1 MKKTVLV
8 TAFIFL
14 FITGSFPGNAN
25 EPDILSVAS
34 FAPMQVKD
42 TTQLSAEEKF
52 AKDMEEWNKALKA
65 YYYHKKEHFETLPKS
80 KKDIIFLGNSITDN
94 CEWAELFGNP
104 HIKNRGIGGDDT
116 EGILERLSDITS
128 GQPAK
133 IFLMIGTN
141 DLAFG
146 KTVDYIIA
154 NYRKI
159 ITRIRQESPR
169 TKIYI
174 QSVLPT
180 DDAIQTNRKNTDI
193 ILINEGLEKLA
204 REFSLPYIDLFSA
217 FKTENNKLNREY
229 SLDGLH
235 LNGKGYLLWKDVIA
249 RYVRE

>member
-25 EPDILSVAS
+25 EPDILSAAS

-116 EGILERLSDITS
+116 DGILERLSDITS

-146 KTVDYIIA
+146 KTVNYITS

-174 QSVLPT
+174 QSILPT
-180 DDAIQTNRKNTDI
+180 DDAIHTNRKNTDI
-193 ILINEGLEKLA
+193 ILINEGLQDIA
-204 REFSLPYIDLFSA
+204 REFSIPYIDLFGA
-217 FKTENNKLNREY
+217 FMTENNKLNKEY

-235 LNGKGYLLWKDVIA
+235 LNGKGNLLWKNMIA

>member
-1 MKKTVLV
+1 MKKTVFV
-8 TAFIFL
+8 ATIAFML
-14 FITGSFPGNAN
+14 MMVPYLGNA
-25 EPDILSVAS
+25 EKVSFLITPAFVATQ
-34 FAPMQVKD
+34 AGD

-116 EGILERLSDITS
+116 DGILERLNDITS
-128 GQPAK
+128 GQPSK

-141 DLAFG
+141 DLAYG
-146 KTVDYIIA
+146 KTVDYIVA

-159 ITRIRQESPR
+159 ITQIRQESPR

-180 DDAIQTNRKNTDI
+180 DDAVQINRKNTDI
-193 ILINEGLEKLA
+193 ILINEGLQKIA
-204 REFSLPYIDLFSA
+204 REYSLPYIDLFNP

-235 LNGKGYLLWKDVIA
+235 LNGKGYLLWKDIIA

>member
-1 MKKTVLV
+1 MKKTVIAAV
-8 TAFIFL
+8 FAFM
-14 FITGSFPGNAN
+14 FITGSFRGIAS
-25 EPDILSVAS
+25 ETRVLSSNYIV
-34 FAPMQVKD
+34 PMQVRD
-42 TTQLSAEEKF
+42 TSQMSAEEKF

-116 EGILERLSDITS
+116 DGILERLSDITS

-146 KTVDYIIA
+146 KTVNYIIS

-174 QSVLPT
+174 QSILPT
-180 DDAIQTNRKNTDI
+180 DDAIHTNRKNTDI
-193 ILINEGLEKLA
+193 ILINEGLQDIA
-204 REFSLPYIDLFSA
+204 RELSIPYIDLFGA
-217 FKTENNKLNREY
+217 FKTENNKLNKEY

-235 LNGKGYLLWKDVIA
+235 LNGKGYLVWKDMIA